1 MVSLGKVLVTGLE
14 GFTGIYLE
22 SILREEGYEVY
33 GTSLADSPKPHI
45 FTCNITKRIEIET
58 IVRDICPDFIIHLA
72 AISFVG
78 ESNASLIYDVNV
90 IGTENLL
97 EALLGLE
104 KKPQKIILVSS
115 ATVYGNQ
122 TVEILDE
129 TLCPKPINHYGFSKL
144 AMEHLSSTYFDKLPI
159 IITRPFN
166 YIGIGQGEH
175 FLIPKIVS
183 HYQKKYTTIE
193 LGNLDVAREFN
204 DVRDIVLWYVDLLQS
219 KSHGEIVN
227 LCSGK
232 AISLTDIIDYMN
244 QLAGYKID
252 VRVNPKFVR
261 SNEIKTLFGSTN
273 KLTQLTPKR
282 KLKEIKETL
291 AWMYHAS

>member
-22 SILREEGYEVY
+22 NILREKGYEVY

-58 IVRDICPDFIIHLA
+58 IVRDICPDFVIHLA
-72 AISFVG
+72 AISFVA

-90 IGTENLL
+90 MGTENLL
-97 EALLGLE
+97 EALLSLE
-104 KKPQKIILVSS
+104 KRPRKVILVSS

-122 TVEILDE
+122 AVEILDE

-144 AMEHLSSTYFDKLPI
+144 AMEHLACTYFDALPI
-159 IITRPFN
+159 LITRPFN
-166 YIGIGQGEH
+166 YVGIGQGEH
-175 FLIPKIVS
+175 FLIPKIIS
-183 HYQKKYTTIE
+183 HYQKNHTSIE

-204 DVRDIVLWYVDLLQS
+204 DVRDVVLWYVDLLESETQ
-219 KSHGEIVN
+219 GEIVN

-232 AISLTDIIDYMN
+232 AISLTDVIAHMN
-244 QLAGYKID
+244 HLAGYTID

-282 KLKEIKETL
+282 KLKDIEETL
-291 AWMYHAS
+291 VWMYRAL

>member
-1 MVSLGKVLVTGLE
+1 MASLGKVLVTGLE

-22 SILREEGYEVY
+22 TLLREKGYEVY
-33 GTSLADSPKPHI
+33 GTSLADSSKPHI
-45 FTCNITKRIEIET
+45 FTCNITKRIEIKT
-58 IVRDICPDFIIHLA
+58 IVEDICPDFVIHLA

-90 IGTENLL
+90 IGIENLL

-104 KKPQKIILVSS
+104 KKPQKVILVSS

-122 TVEILDE
+122 AVEILDE

-144 AMEHLSSTYFDKLPI
+144 AMEHLSSTYFDTLPI

-183 HYQKKYTTIE
+183 H
-193 LGNLDVAREFN
+193 
-204 DVRDIVLWYVDLLQS
+204 
-219 KSHGEIVN
+219 
-227 LCSGK
+227 
-232 AISLTDIIDYMN
+232 
-244 QLAGYKID
+244 
-252 VRVNPKFVR
+252 
-261 SNEIKTLFGSTN
+261 
-273 KLTQLTPKR
+273 
-282 KLKEIKETL
+282 
-291 AWMYHAS
+291 